1 MTSRSMYG
9 LRGLSAVITDLRVT
23 VVGDVGKSR
32 KIAVFAVS
40 WKFFT
45 VTMKS
50 EATHMMPRGGLHIF
64 SSGTTPLSCRCA
76 EIR

>member
-1 MTSRSMYG
+1 MYG
-9 LRGLSAVITDLRVT
+9 SRGLSAVINDLRVT
-23 VVGDVGKSR
+23 VVGGSQKCA
-32 KIAVFAVS
+32 KIAVFRVS

-50 EATHMMPRGGLHIF
+50 EVTHAMPRGGLHIF
-64 SSGTTPLSCRCA
+64 PFDTVPLSCRCA